1 MDKAYMMT
9 DWHTISL
16 QFGKL
21 LLSAVLGGIIG
32 FERESHGQAAGFRTY
47 LVVSTGA
54 CLMMLLSLHI
64 EVIYHSFDV
73 SQSVI
78 RLDPGRIASYA
89 IASMG
94 FLGSGAIIKGRG
106 SVRGLTTAA
115 ALWIAT
121 GIGLSIGAGL
131 IYQTLFTTL
140 IIIIALYWVHP
151 IRRLTTHRLYSI
163 VTIKFANDED
173 ALAKIRAVLSD
184 FPSIC
189 IQSYS
194 YEYEVSPN
202 TVTYRIRIYTTN
214 DKDWFEVASRFSRIS
229 TVEEVKWQ
237 ESDVP

>member
-1 MDKAYMMT
+1 MMNE
-9 DWHTISL
+9 WYIVLL

-64 EVIYHSFDV
+64 EEIYHHFDV
-73 SQSVI
+73 AQSVV

-94 FLGSGAIIKGRG
+94 FLGSGAIIKGKG

-131 IYQTLFTTL
+131 IYQTLFATFVIL
-140 IIIIALYWVHP
+140 VALYWVQP
-151 IRRLTTHRLYSI
+151 IRRLTDHRIYSI
-163 VTIKFANDED
+163 ITVKFKDDDKTLE
-173 ALAKIRAVLSD
+173 KIQGIFSD
-184 FPSIC
+184 FPSIY
-189 IQSYS
+189 IQNYN
-194 YEYEVSPN
+194 YEHEISSQ
-202 TVTYRIRIYTTN
+202 TTTYRIRVYSTN
-214 DKDWFEVASRFSRIS
+214 DKDWFKVVNRFSCIK
-229 TVEEVKWQ
+229 TVEEIKWA